1 LTFNEE
7 TPLLSKVG
15 FTRTQAKIY
24 LTLLRLQ
31 ESDAKNLSKASNV
44 PKPEVYRTLKEL
56 QKMGLAESQIT
67 KPIKYTATPLQLG
80 LQILMT
86 QKIQQHKK
94 MESEIKRF
102 LRNHQSCP
110 LEIPQ
115 EKEYKLSMVEGK
127 QRLTQVIRRQHDGV
141 RRSVDILSTMQRWM
155 QSLDFCLTH
164 YEKALDRGVK
174 YRLVVEKHM
183 GNNDFPEEMHSL
195 LTRPIFDLRLSRGY
209 LAANATIFDN
219 KEATISFLQGKPIG
233 ESPLIWTNHPS
244 LIQMCQDHFDK
255 VWKSSR
261 EYKIQKGSSL

>member
-1 LTFNEE
+1 LPFDEE

-56 QKMGLAESQIT
+56 QKMGVAEKQIT
-67 KPIKYTATPLQLG
+67 KPTKYTAAPLQFG

-86 QKIQQHKK
+86 QKIQQCKK
-94 MESEIKRF
+94 MQSEIKLF

-110 LEIPQ
+110 LDIPQ

-127 QRLTQVIRRQHDGV
+127 HRLTHMIRRQHDMV
-141 RRSVDILSTMQRWM
+141 LRRVNILSTMQRWM
-155 QSLDFCLTH
+155 QILDICRTH

-174 YRLVVEKHM
+174 YRIVIEKHF
-183 GNNDFPEEMHSL
+183 GNNDFHEDLRSL
-195 LTRPIFDLRLSRGY
+195 LSRPNLDLRLSCGY
-209 LAANATIFDN
+209 LEANATIFDN
-219 KEATISFLQGKPIG
+219 KEATISFLQGKPLG
-233 ESPLIWTNHPS
+233 ESPVIWTNHPS
-244 LIQMCQDHFDK
+244 FISMCQDHFDK
-255 VWKSSR
+255 VWKTSLK
-261 EYKIQKGSSL
+261 YKR